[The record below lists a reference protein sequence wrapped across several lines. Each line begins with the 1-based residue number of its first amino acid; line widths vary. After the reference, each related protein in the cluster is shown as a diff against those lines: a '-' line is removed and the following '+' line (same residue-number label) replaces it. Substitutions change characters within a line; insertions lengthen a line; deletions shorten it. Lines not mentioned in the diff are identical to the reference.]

1 MSPDRIVIGEV
12 RGAEALDLL
21 DAMNTGHPGSI
32 CTIHSDSPRDTLS
45 RLARLALRNP
55 AAPRPE
61 ALSTEIGR
69 TIDVVLHLDVS
80 SADGFRRRRLRSI
93 GVVLEDEGGQP
104 VVEDL
109 GAFRDLPARIQA
121 RLEAGGFELGS
132 PLGRV
137 DG

>member
-1 MSPDRIVIGEV
+1 VL
-12 RGAEALDLL
+12 GA
-21 DAMNTGHPGSI
+21 
-32 CTIHSDSPRDTLS
+32 
-45 RLARLALRNP
+45 
-55 AAPRPE
+55 
-61 ALSTEIGR
+61 
-69 TIDVVLHLDVS
+69 
-80 SADGFRRRRLRSI
+80 
-93 GVVLEDEGGQP
+93 EGGQP